1 MPSSWFG
8 AASDVTCKRKFCNGD
23 AVLDWLDDDL
33 TAKRRCIIMT
43 ESDVQA
49 DEALMHSDFDC
60 QKMNPGQVSTAFGA
74 NIHSLSGNMN
84 ANLGCEEQVQYSTV
98 NRA

>member
-1 MPSSWFG
+1 
-8 AASDVTCKRKFCNGD
+8 
-23 AVLDWLDDDL
+23 
-33 TAKRRCIIMT
+33 MT

-60 QKMNPGQVSTAFGA
+60 QKMNPGQLSTAFGA
-74 NIHSLSGNMN
+74 NIHSLSGDMN

-98 NRA
+98 NGAWCVLRVHVWCRVCVCRCMMHQIH